1 MSKQVNQVM
10 EGFSNILDEKIV
22 QLSVVG
28 GVLFYILA
36 EPAVFAFVED
46 LLKKLGAMINVPIE
60 LKGHNLLIFHSI
72 VFAILMGISI
82 KFVFEP
88 IFYSN
93 NGLFN

>member
-1 MSKQVNQVM
+1 MISLTLFSRF
-10 EGFSNILDEKIV
+10 GFIIIPIATSI
-22 QLSVVG
+22 STWC

-46 LLKKLGAMINVPIE
+46 LLKKFGTMINVPIV
-60 LKGHNLLIFHSI
+60 LKGQNLLIFHSI

-82 KFVFEP
+82 KYVFEP

>member
-1 MSKQVNQVM
+1 MADKVM
-10 EGFSNILDEKIV
+10 EGFSNILDEKII

-46 LLKKLGAMINVPIE
+46 LLKKLGAMVNVPIE

-72 VFAILMGISI
+72 IFAILMGISV
-82 KFVFEP
+82 KYVFEP

-93 NGLFN
+93 NGLFK

>member
-1 MSKQVNQVM
+1 MADKVM

-46 LLKKLGAMINVPIE
+46 LLKKVGTMINVPIE

-82 KFVFEP
+82 KYVFEP

-93 NGLFN
+93 NGLFK

>member
-1 MSKQVNQVM
+1 MADKVV
-10 EGFSNILDEKIV
+10 EGFSNILDEKII

-28 GVLFYILA
+28 GILFYILA

-46 LLKKLGAMINVPIE
+46 LLKKLGSMINIPIE

-82 KFVFEP
+82 KYVFEP

-93 NGLFN
+93 NGLFK

>member
-1 MSKQVNQVM
+1 MADKVM
-10 EGFSNILDEKIV
+10 EGFSNILDEKII

-72 VFAILMGISI
+72 VFAILMGISV
-82 KFVFEP
+82 KYVFEP

-93 NGLFN
+93 NVLFK